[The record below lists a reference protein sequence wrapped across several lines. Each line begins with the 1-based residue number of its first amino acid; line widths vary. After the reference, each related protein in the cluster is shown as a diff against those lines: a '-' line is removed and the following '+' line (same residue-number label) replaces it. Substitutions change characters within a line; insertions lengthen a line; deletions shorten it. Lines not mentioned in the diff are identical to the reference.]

1 MTGDTS
7 LLGLVAS
14 KMSLRFSVAG
24 DISTG
29 LLVTE
34 DMSLW
39 FLVIRGVFLVFLVTG
54 DMSPGFLVTVDIS
67 LGFPVTGDVSLEHP
81 MTGNLRAHR
90 TGWLLPLQHP
100 TGVGKGTA
108 YSTHRLT
115 GSPWGARR
123 GDVLQVPPA
132 SRHQLMPVNCVVVL
146 GS

>member
-81 MTGNLRAHR
+81 MTGNRV
-90 TGWLLPLQHP
+90 P
-100 TGVGKGTA
+100 VGCQAWGCPAGTA
-108 YSTHRLT
+108 SIPAPIDASEL
-115 GSPWGARR
+115 RR
-123 GDVLQVPPA
+123 GFGELMVGSHHGSSPA
-132 SRHQLMPVNCVVVL
+132 IAVSPSCPFC
-146 GS
+146 